1 MCNVMDRVHIANWYG
16 SHDALSFHV
25 QGGGIGEGFDDL
37 GSVLV
42 SMWCCTIVYMHTG
55 CGLLYC
61 VEGPFV
67 LEQEK

>member
-1 MCNVMDRVHIANWYG
+1 MSWIESILQTGMEATMP
-16 SHDALSFHV
+16 LSFHV
-25 QGGGIGEGFDDL
+25 QGGGIGGFDDL

-55 CGLLYC
+55 YGLLYC